1 MASHMTCG
9 PLRLQVERQA
19 SVNLLGDFGGLSS
32 LGFDLLP
39 GGEFVRWVGRYS
51 PLLKSPGPGALL
63 GVSRELLPEDS

>member
-39 GGEFVRWVGRYS
+39 GGKLCEVGGKVQPSS
-51 PLLKSPGPGALL
+51 PKEP
-63 GVSRELLPEDS
+63 RT